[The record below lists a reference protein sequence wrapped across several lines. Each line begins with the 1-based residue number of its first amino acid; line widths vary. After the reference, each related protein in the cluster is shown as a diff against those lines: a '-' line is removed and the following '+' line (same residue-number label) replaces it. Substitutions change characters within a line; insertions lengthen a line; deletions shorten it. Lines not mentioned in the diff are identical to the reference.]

1 MLRLSDLRPLALG
14 LALAAGS
21 PAAAGE
27 TSFDFYVAGIRVG
40 ALTLATEQSGGRY
53 SAAGRI
59 DTAGVAGLLNFFFDG
74 QAAGSLGRDGTVVPV
89 RYAANSK
96 SLRAARRTEIDWQNG
111 VPVRV
116 SVEPPRSTAPDPAAQ
131 GGTLD
136 PVSASFRL
144 LRDAPADA
152 ICDTTLDVFDGSRR
166 SRLRLTP
173 PRQAEGGLVC
183 DGTYAR
189 LQGEG
194 HTLSSRR
201 EFPFRIVFRRN
212 GEGTAQLQ
220 RIEAPTSFGNAVI
233 ERRG

>member
-14 LALAAGS
+14 LALVTGSAAEAS
-21 PAAAGE
+21 EA
-27 TSFDFYVAGIRVG
+27 SFDFYVAGIRVG
-40 ALTLATEQSGGRY
+40 MLTLGTEQSDGRY
-53 SAAGRI
+53 SATGRI
-59 DTAGVAGLLNFFFDG
+59 DTAGVAGLLSFFFDG
-74 QAAGSLGRDGTVVPV
+74 SAAGSLGRDGTVVPIS
-89 RYAANSK
+89 YAASSK
-96 SLRAARRTEIDWQNG
+96 SLRAARRTEIDWKDG
-111 VPVRV
+111 APVRV

-144 LRDAPADA
+144 LRDAPSDA
-152 ICDTTLDVFDGSRR
+152 ICDTSVDVFDGSRR
-166 SRLRLTP
+166 SRLRLAP
-173 PRQAEGGLVC
+173 PREAEGGLVC

-194 HTLSSRR
+194 HALSSRR

-212 GEGTAQLQ
+212 GDGIAQLE